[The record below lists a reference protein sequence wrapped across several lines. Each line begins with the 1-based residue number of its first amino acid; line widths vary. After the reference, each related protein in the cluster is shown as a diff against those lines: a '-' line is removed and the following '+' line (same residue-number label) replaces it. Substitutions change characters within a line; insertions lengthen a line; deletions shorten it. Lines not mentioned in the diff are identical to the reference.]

1 MTLVN
6 RIDKSWKLTF
16 TALIVT
22 LLVAVSLISVPT
34 SVFGAETDEI
44 TIPESYFKIV
54 DVRSNHGHLVVEA
67 QHFNEDKTHWH
78 YNLYSFGGNEAF
90 VKEKVLN
97 DTGEALLEDGS
108 VAPFMWVDLPK
119 EKTTITSTLDIEQV
133 PIQFVPYDTIR
144 FEHQQ
149 DQYDNWFWNVV
160 AWNGQFSRIDTS
172 KISIG
177 MNEVDIYELFG
188 EPEERSIDSSNFKG
202 DDRAHTND
210 GIFLDYKYR
219 ASADWMYGDFKLSS
233 EDILDVISTIHLQ
246 RLGTGW
252 NEDRGRTVLEPTSH
266 TSKEVEGADILRDHF
281 SSLKDTAY
289 KLNDEGKAELFNGS
303 LDPTLNYV
311 ELVDERTQ
319 NSKTYILG
327 ETEKKVV
334 LQENTH
340 YQDTKGDWQ
349 PSSLDWV
356 EAGEGTYVMGTHP
369 NFYGMGKENHIAV
382 KAIDTEFGGRWYTP
396 SPLTYDGANA
406 SYTHDG
412 ITWTYVLTGNGLKL
426 TSEPLEA
433 RGLQSYEFVF
443 MPIGDGVQPLRI
455 DSGGNAVT
463 GDIEVEIPEDQQ
475 GMYFYYYNDIDD
487 GPDLEPSVIIPRP
500 FIIGANNHK
509 YDAGSWEVL
518 DNYRIGFSFDDS
530 VLPPDAFPY
539 SIDPTTT
546 LNDSNY
552 IEDSVINSQ
561 GGTGGSETG
570 ISVGSTSG
578 NGSSAVRMLI
588 KWGNLNLIPS
598 DAVVTHAE
606 IQLYEHNADD
616 AAQMGETKIDVM
628 RIKSDWTE
636 SGVTWTATGAGT
648 SWPCAGM
655 WCGSAIDTNLSA
667 TGSAQGYN
675 TNTGT
680 SYSACNCWHTLAG
693 SRLTQDVNKFISGDY
708 PNYGWLFASIYPKEL
723 NYSGVS
729 FNMFSSAEH
738 SNGNAPRLVI
748 TYEYASVYT
757 CPTSSLLIEE
767 PKEDGQVVQNDGF
780 GSGVANF
787 RNKRGAPVGSNGG
800 YSGAY
805 GVTHTQWDMA
815 IRLFTHCNS
824 GACWAIMSRGY
835 IVWDTSALPDDA
847 IITDANMILWPTGA
861 RDTWVNSGALNSEHI
876 RLVKIGNWNDETNWT
891 SHHND
896 FGKVGDPDAKSD
908 ETFGNAPMAFDQNFF
923 AIMNGLD
930 VNSSYPWSQADNA
943 DYLHPGHPMV
953 WNLNS
958 AGIDHI
964 DKTGFTP
971 FGIRFGHDIGIGQ
984 DAIGGGLPAPGG
996 DNWLTVT
1003 FTTKNHMSHPGNE
1016 FRGNDLRP
1024 KMRINYTRPCAM
1036 MDSTST
1042 VSQTTTTTVYTN
1054 SSYEDGYIT
1063 ADMPPS
1069 NDAWEYFR
1077 IRDYHLYCNTNG
1089 TDYSCAS
1096 AGIQA
1101 SQGTANNSIS
1111 SFATKIIIGETNDFC
1126 NFSSYYARMGANKCY
1141 DVIER
1146 AIISFDTSALPDYYT
1161 GGCSTN
1167 TTTFYP
1173 SKDGETEHILN
1184 NSRWD
1189 AIMSGSGNGSNP
1201 NGSTGLVSFNTTLNW
1216 GTNGS
1221 TAFSNIERLVI
1232 RFDTSSLPSDA
1243 IPTYARLGYVADV
1256 KGQHFNTDV
1265 MLVETWAEN
1274 NNAWNVENADYGN
1287 FGNMPFA
1294 HPMDLNFVVADD
1306 TTVNWMVM
1314 NNDGLAYIK
1323 PDGITEL
1330 GLRMAADAWSY
1341 PPVNSS
1347 EWQADKNEYIT
1358 VYMNEAGGSQR
1369 PRLEVTYQTGCGDTG
1384 VHSASIGLA
1393 ANNTNLEGS
1402 YSFTSMVRAFPG
1414 NVANPGAQDW
1424 LRWYPI
1430 KMTSDRTNQELFLDG
1445 TTYNEF
1451 VLNSIGRAYLMD
1463 NHNGASSFMVMD
1475 RHDAED
1481 WQPDNFNRN
1490 NTSSVEWVSNEGST
1504 APRLMITHGNNTGTF
1519 GTADAF
1525 HSAGKTL
1532 IVNLAGTK
1540 FVASGGTFD
1549 AQRQNII
1556 NGLVGNLGTATDW
1569 NTAVKGNMAVTEVVR
1584 TDDDTITI
1592 TFGAHTG
1599 YAPSAA
1605 TETITVTIPASAHS
1619 GSTDLVVPL
1628 GIKVAEIPFQF
1639 ASFTP
1644 TLASNTASFNMTL
1657 SGAGLPEH
1665 SFTGSEDV
1673 RLIKGGQSD
1682 IVCTSVSGT
1691 GGTSVVVS
1699 CPVTGAV
1706 VGTWDV
1712 KATNGTGL
1720 NDTKSAALTL
1730 YQAWS
1735 SPVNGGSF
1743 TPGGS
1748 EYAAFAHD
1756 DLPYFTVHAFDEVEK
1771 EWGAG
1776 SSPPADIPAAAG
1788 KDAIFSMDKTRLVVS
1803 TASNANTLWAY
1814 EFTTGTIGAKSNPGT
1829 AIVQDINDIDFSTND
1844 NAIAVA
1850 AGGGDR
1856 VYMYNV
1862 DHSVAIG
1869 SFWTGIVATPAS
1881 NPGSGTCNSIDFN
1894 DNSTYVAVGCSVSPY
1909 LHVWNVTNGGS
1920 GTPSFGSKLSDP
1932 GVLPSGAISSVQ
1944 FSADGTQIA
1953 IATDTSPYVEVYEF
1967 NGGVIG
1973 NKSSNP
1979 ATLPTGVATGVAWL
1993 HENTTGITNLAV
2005 SHETSP
2011 YLSIYNFTTDAAAA
2025 GVFGTKLADPGTSL
2039 TSNSNMVAFHPNDDT
2054 LFVGQDSSPYM
2065 TAYEYTGVS
2074 DDDYRTYRY
2083 MANFDTSYLPD
2094 DAVITNAVLSLYID
2108 SVNVGTDWQLL
2119 IQDGVNGS
2127 EPLVSSDNDYLKYV
2141 GGSLGSLTASS
2152 VSVGSYND
2160 INLSGFGPISNTGI
2174 TQLMLRHEEDIAN
2187 SAPTVVETV
2196 DIEVGGSGTFPG
2208 DCHTASPTAITSD
2221 SDYNLCNSP
2230 NVPILKLQYT
2240 SVSTGGTAPDI
2251 TVTADPSGV
2260 GIDEESGASSTY
2272 GTYPIT
2278 AWQKGPIAFLG
2289 IESFGNLLY
2298 STSVARLL
2306 TDNSNDW
2313 NFFTSSAPNKPF
2325 THIKDLY
2332 LLNGTY
2338 PKASSL
2344 GNITASTNNLKYQV
2358 GGTIQAQMIDA
2369 TRSSPGASDDEST
2382 TLMSLP
2388 SDDTTISSSSGLT
2401 VTSTSTL
2408 LDLGTQPTIPEIAAE
2423 TSDSVMSDIMETSTT
2438 GNTGIPGEP
2447 FWNYIE
2453 TSVGMPSG
2461 TVILTLALVLTI
2473 MGGVIA
2479 YMSFQSVAASYITIM
2494 ILLASFTLSFGGILP
2509 WWMVLTFGLTGGI
2522 FVFARR
2528 SSV

>member
-1 MTLVN
+1 MILH

-44 TIPESYFKIV
+44 TIPESYFKVV
-54 DVRSNHGHLVVEA
+54 DVRSNSGKLVLEV
-67 QHFNEDKTHWH
+67 QHFKEDKTHWF
-78 YNLYSFGGNEAF
+78 YELYTFEGSEAF
-90 VKEKVLN
+90 QKDRIKDVDGN
-97 DTGEALLEDGS
+97 YLLEDDT
-108 VAPFMWVDLPK
+108 VAPFKWHEIATE
-119 EKTTITSTLDIEQV
+119 EKYSDGSPVMEQV
-133 PIQFVPYDTIR
+133 LEQFVPYDTIR
-144 FEHQQ
+144 FQMQQ
-149 DQYDNWFWNVV
+149 DEYETWLLHVVSWN
-160 AWNGQFSRIDTS
+160 NQFGSLDTS
-172 KISIG
+172 
-177 MNEVDIYELFG
+177 LFTSGTTSAYILDLIG
-188 EPEERSIDSSNFKG
+188 EPTDIVPVGLGSKN
-202 DDRAHTND
+202 
-210 GIFLDYKYR
+210 IFIDYKYR
-219 ASADWMYGDFKLSS
+219 VGPDWKYSDTSRLT
-233 EDILDVISTIHLQ
+233 EWDILSVFSTNHLE
-246 RLGTGW
+246 RLVTGW
-252 NEDRGRTVLEPTSH
+252 TRDRGRTILQPMEYTN
-266 TSKEVEGADILRDHF
+266 KEAEGADILKDQF
-281 SSLKDTAY
+281 SYLLNKSY
-289 KLNDEGKAELFNGS
+289 KLNNDGIPEIFNEA
-303 LDPTLNYV
+303 LAPVETYF
-311 ELVDERTQ
+311 ELVDLRTQ
-319 NSKTYILG
+319 DSKTYA
-327 ETEKKVV
+327 TEDNLRKVII
-334 LQENTH
+334 ERNMH
-340 YQDTKGDWQ
+340 YQAPNGEWMPT
-349 PSSLDWV
+349 SLNFVPQTDSQ
-356 EAGEGTYVMGTHP
+356 GTEVLTMFTHP
-369 NFYGMGKENHIAV
+369 NYSVVGNQSYLSIISNDEDV
-382 KAIDTEFGGRWYTP
+382 GGRWYSPT
-396 SPLTYDGANA
+396 PLTYNGNSV
-406 SYTHDG
+406 SYENNG
-412 ITWTYVLTGNGLKL
+412 VTWTYELKHKGLKL
-426 TSEPLEA
+426 TSEPLDS
-433 RGLQSYEFVF
+433 RGEQSYEFVF
-443 MPIGDGVQPLRI
+443 YPLGDGVQPLRI
-455 DSGGNAVT
+455 DMNGNAVT

-475 GMYFYYYNDIDD
+475 GSYFYYYNDIDD
-487 GPDLEPSVIIPRP
+487 GPDTEPHLVIPKP
-500 FIIGANNHK
+500 YVIGADEEK
-509 YDAGSWEVL
+509 YEVGPWELL
-518 DNYRIGFSFDDS
+518 DNYRIGFTFDDS
-530 VLPPDAFPY
+530 VLPPEAFPY
-539 SIDPTTT
+539 QIDPTTT
-546 LNDSNY
+546 ISITTASYDSN
-552 IEDSVINSQ
+552 
-561 GGTGGSETG
+561 
-570 ISVGSTSG
+570 TSG
-578 NGSSAVRMLI
+578 ASA
-588 KWGNLNLIPS
+588 S
-598 DAVVTHAE
+598 
-606 IQLYEHNADD
+606 
-616 AAQMGETKIDVM
+616 
-628 RIKSDWTE
+628 
-636 SGVTWTATGAGT
+636 
-648 SWPCAGM
+648 
-655 WCGSAIDTNLSA
+655 
-667 TGSAQGYN
+667 
-675 TNTGT
+675 
-680 SYSACNCWHTLAG
+680 
-693 SRLTQDVNKFISGDY
+693 
-708 PNYGWLFASIYPKEL
+708 
-723 NYSGVS
+723 
-729 FNMFSSAEH
+729 
-738 SNGNAPRLVI
+738 
-748 TYEYASVYT
+748 YASVPCDAYDD
-757 CPTSSLLIEE
+757 SSDSIQL
-767 PKEDGQVVQNDGF
+767 NRSWR
-780 GSGVANF
+780 GSDYF
-787 RNKRGAPVGSNGG
+787 KRNGHMR
-800 YSGAY
+800 
-805 GVTHTQWDMA
+805 
-815 IRLFTHCNS
+815 F
-824 GACWAIMSRGY
+824 
-835 IVWDTSALPDDA
+835 DTSVLPDDA
-847 IITDANMILWPTGA
+847 IITNASMSLFIHTSGFSTSEDPYGKMVMDYKDYSGGVSCSNWQGSVGTYFAHMGTQLRAESIDDNAVNTFPLVNVERISRTGETGFLLAIWDMTPTDWNTFQYSTHEHSSNPAPQLNITYETVTAFTCPTYDLIIESPKMDGGVAHNSGTGDWFGKRNASNGVSGNANYDTGTSHSGQWFGTYISGAGDYRFLGRGVIVFDTSSLPDDAIIIDAALRIHFNDVRDTITPGSTTEFVRLVEVSNLVSNSALAHADYGPAGNVSIGTNTFGEDPLARDLLGENMYDGSVDGSPTYFQDTYPGSPGWPTHWKLNTIGKSTIDPTG
-861 RDTWVNSGALNSEHI
+861 DTE
-876 RLVKIGNWNDETNWT
+876 
-891 SHHND
+891 
-896 FGKVGDPDAKSD
+896 
-908 ETFGNAPMAFDQNFF
+908 
-923 AIMNGLD
+923 
-930 VNSSYPWSQADNA
+930 
-943 DYLHPGHPMV
+943 
-953 WNLNS
+953 
-958 AGIDHI
+958 
-964 DKTGFTP
+964 
-971 FGIRFGHDIGIGQ
+971 FGIRMGHDVLG
-984 DAIGGGLPAPGG
+984 DAPGLPGDKWMKGG
-996 DNWLTVT
+996 FATDNYAAAYDHADLQPKFYITY
-1003 FTTKNHMSHPGNE
+1003 TK
-1016 FRGNDLRP
+1016 
-1024 KMRINYTRPCAM
+1024 PCAFL
-1036 MDSTST
+1036 DSTST
-1042 VSQTTTTTVYTN
+1042 VSQTTTSTFYTSN
-1054 SSYEDGYIT
+1054 THEDGNLNGAA
-1063 ADMPPS
+1063 ADMWNQHLNRNYHKYCTGTYP
-1069 NDAWEYFR
+1069 
-1077 IRDYHLYCNTNG
+1077 DYTCAQALASSATDNGADFGIGQLFNYGDQVEAAAGKHPRQDQWNSTNRG
-1089 TDYSCAS
+1089 V
-1096 AGIQA
+1096 
-1101 SQGTANNSIS
+1101 
-1111 SFATKIIIGETNDFC
+1111 F
-1126 NFSSYYARMGANKCY
+1126 
-1141 DVIER
+1141 
-1146 AIISFDTSALPDYYT
+1146 SFDTSSLPDYGCTT
-1161 GGCSTN
+1161 GSTLF
-1167 TTTFYP
+1167 TP
-1173 SKDGETEHILN
+1173 SKDGETQHLN
-1184 NSRWD
+1184 SPDSWTTLTYGN
-1189 AIMSGSGNGSNP
+1189 GNGSEP
-1201 NGSTGLVSFNTTLNW
+1201 NGAKAVTSINTSTNSA
-1216 GTNGS
+1216 NGS
-1221 TAFSNIERLVI
+1221 KFSNVERTVI
-1232 RFDTSSLPSDA
+1232 RFDTSGLDDA
-1243 IPTYARLGYVADV
+1243 AI
-1256 KGQHFNTDV
+1256 
-1265 MLVETWAEN
+1265 
-1274 NNAWNVENADYGN
+1274 
-1287 FGNMPFA
+1287 
-1294 HPMDLNFVVADD
+1294 
-1306 TTVNWMVM
+1306 
-1314 NNDGLAYIK
+1314 
-1323 PDGITEL
+1323 ITGAKL
-1330 GLRMAADAWSY
+1330 GLRFDWLGTWFDPNLMLVHHTAATNHDNNVEDGDFDGFGNVPLAPLMNISETYASSYALGGAPPTNNYNYFWLNQLGLDNIQKDDVSEFGLRVDLDAWQS
-1341 PPVNSS
+1341 PPIQNWAS
-1347 EWQADKNEYIT
+1347 DKNAAFEAYMVESGSGYWPELT
-1358 VYMNEAGGSQR
+1358 VYY
-1369 PRLEVTYQTGCGDTG
+1369 TTGCDNKG
-1384 VHSASIGLA
+1384 VLSANFGFSVIQHASMDRDEMGA
-1393 ANNTNLEGS
+1393 
-1402 YSFTSMVRAFPG
+1402 SFSVVESFHAS
-1414 NVANPGAQDW
+1414 PGALSTADW
-1424 LRWYPI
+1424 LRWRPL
-1430 KMTSDRTNQELFLDG
+1430 KLTNDRDVSTFIRDSTNYE
-1445 TTYNEF
+1445 TF
-1451 VLNSIGRAYLMD
+1451 VFTEAGREYLNNNSGVAK
-1463 NHNGASSFMVMD
+1463 FMVSTH
-1475 RHDAED
+1475 HDIED
-1481 WQPDNFNRN
+1481 LPPNAIID
-1490 NTSSVEWVSNEGST
+1490 GSET
-1504 APRLMITHGNNTGTF
+1504 MVAIAGHEHGSAPAPRLMITHGNQNTSLG
-1519 GTADAF
+1519 DATIF
-1525 HSAGKTL
+1525 HTSGQTMIL
-1532 IVNLAGTK
+1532 NLGGATWA
-1540 FVASGGTFD
+1540 ASGATFD
-1549 AQRQNII
+1549 AERQNII
-1556 NGLVGNLGTATDW
+1556 NGLTGSLGTSTDW
-1569 NTAVKGNMAVTEVVR
+1569 NTAVRDNMAVTEVVR
-1584 TDDDTITI
+1584 TDDDTVTI
-1592 TFGAHTG
+1592 TFAAHTG

-1605 TETITVTIPASAHS
+1605 SETVSISIPASAHS
-1619 GSTDLVVPL
+1619 GSTAITPLPSTFVVD
-1628 GIKVAEIPFQF
+1628 EIPFQF
-1639 ASFTP
+1639 TSFTP
-1644 TLASNTASFNMTL
+1644 TLANNSGSNNLTL
-1657 SGAGLPEH
+1657 TGVGLPTH
-1665 SFTGSEDV
+1665 SFSGQEEV
-1673 RLIKGGQSD
+1673 KLIKSGQSD
-1682 IVCTSVSGT
+1682 IVCTSVSGS

-1699 CPVTGAV
+1699 CPTTGAAI
-1706 VGTWDV
+1706 GAWDV
-1712 KATNGTGL
+1712 KVTEGSGL

-1730 YQAWS
+1730 YTSWS
-1735 SPVNGGSF
+1735 SPVNGGGF

-1803 TASNANTLWAY
+1803 TVSNANTLWAY

-1932 GVLPSGAISSVQ
+1932 GVLPSGSINSVEFSS
-1944 FSADGTQIA
+1944 DGTQIA

-1967 NGGVIG
+1967 NGGVVG